1 MASSSLSDP
10 DLLLS
15 STADDRDGVAL
26 LSAYVPSLALA
37 DLAFGRERE
46 AQAMRAGLILADLQ
60 HSTRLVAD
68 LTHQGPQGLDTL
80 QRALR
85 AWSEGCVRVIQAAG
99 GVVYQFAGDSI
110 LACFPQAL
118 DEPDDALARRL
129 AMAAQRLAAFA
140 ETTRVVETPSGP
152 LELRCKLGVS
162 MGELHRLI
170 VGVAD
175 LWLHPLLVGEPVAAA
190 VRAEKRASGGE
201 IVVDIAV
208 ARHLPPELVQRRL
221 DDVAFLT
228 LAPPA
233 PAPSTRRETP
243 AHAGLA
249 PRLLHPFLARRLT
262 HERDELIAELRGV
275 TCVFFRFEL
284 EGAPGP
290 LTERLPE
297 LRAVYE
303 LAQRESLRFGGF
315 LAQTD
320 FTDKGN
326 VLFVVFGAPSAV
338 EHQELMAT
346 RFAWAMVQGAESLPG
361 VRDLRVGVS
370 TGPAYC
376 GIIGGGGRRG
386 YTTLGEVAHVAAR
399 LMTLSE
405 GGVLV
410 DAATARTISQDFAV
424 GEPTARSL
432 KGIDHPVLTV
442 PVLSA
447 LSGERARVVPELV
460 GRQGARS
467 LLRRALGAALSGG
480 GAATLLVGE
489 AGVGKSS
496 LSEALAAEARG
507 RGVHVVEGACYTYE
521 QRTPFFPWRELMLRL
536 LELPP
541 TLPIDERISRLEAE
555 VRQVAPDDPGA
566 GSLLIELM
574 GWESEAPRARALD
587 ARGRRQRLS
596 ALVVQLIAGRAARG
610 PLLLWLEDVHWAD
623 RASLELVEHV
633 AARLDALPVAM
644 LITARPGEADERLSG
659 ASGVRRCELG
669 QLAEDEARALTRK
682 LLALP
687 EPRVALETRIL
698 SRAQGNPFFIQS
710 IVFGLRET
718 YGDSLADIPERADDI
733 ALPHSVQEVLLS
745 RLDRLGEAERALLKG
760 GSVIGRVFAVDA
772 VRVIWRESLDGD
784 VVDEALRRLNAA
796 ALVSIESRAPL
807 FAAFQHVLI
816 RDVCYNTLLPG
827 VRQAMHRR
835 FVLYLEEALGQGAR
849 GASALLAYHSVEG
862 DDPERGL
869 RYTLMAAR
877 DARDQYAN
885 DDAIS
890 HYRRALTLVDEA
902 ERSAA
907 ERAATRHTVG
917 VELAEVLVSAGKYD
931 EAVAL
936 LLAGQ
941 AAAQS
946 DQARAEIQEGLGRAY
961 QERGDSHLA
970 IDALEASLGLYGR
983 RAPRS
988 LLSLVPLT
996 LLLALTFF
1004 LGRDPEGGASASRG
1018 PSRKQLTTLV
1028 SLIRIYYFL
1037 DIAKLVWATFAALNL
1052 GRKAAL
1058 LPELSQAYTYYG
1070 TVLSGAGLLKG
1081 AERACAHGLDL
1092 ARRGHDAVAEGIAL
1106 SRLGTRH
1113 TFANQLDEAI
1123 ALHRE
1128 ARKVFNRVGEQWE
1141 TQTGLMLQATSHY
1154 LKGEFAR
1161 ALPIFD
1167 EMGELA
1173 RSLHAIRHQAWRL
1186 SWSPM
1191 CRYLLGITAAKEA
1204 LEELEEAHR
1213 LSESLADLA
1222 NQCAAL
1228 NHQANIV
1235 VLEQDA
1241 EGAAKAAIRAFR
1253 CVWRYHVLV
1262 PFLQIGL
1269 IDAGEAALY
1278 ALSHGAKGVAG
1289 WRLRA
1294 VVILCGL
1301 KAMALGQVY
1310 PYLRGPALR
1319 LRARWVQW
1327 RVSPEAAASAY
1338 DRALEALRA
1347 QPNTYELAV
1356 TLQAAAEASTGA
1368 RREALEAELA
1378 QVRSGLGLSAR
1389 RAA

>member
-1 MASSSLSDP
+1 MSTSSLSDP

-15 STADDRDGVAL
+15 STSDDRDGVAL

-46 AQAMRAGLILADLQ
+46 AQGMRAGLILADLQ
-60 HSTRLVAD
+60 HSTRFVAN
-68 LTHQGPQGLDTL
+68 LTHRGPQGLDTL

-85 AWSEGCVRVIQAAG
+85 AWSEGSVRVIHAAG
-99 GVVYQFAGDSI
+99 GVVYQFAGDAI
-110 LACFPQAL
+110 LACFPQGVG
-118 DEPDDALARRL
+118 EPDAALAQRVAETALRL
-129 AMAAQRLAAFA
+129 ASFA
-140 ETTRVVETPSGP
+140 ETTRAVQTPTEA
-152 LELRCKLGVS
+152 LELRCKFGVS
-162 MGELHRLI
+162 MGEVHRLI
-170 VGVAD
+170 LGVAE
-175 LWLHPLLVGEPVAAA
+175 LWLHPLLVGDPVAAA

-201 IVVDIAV
+201 VVVDIGV
-208 ARHLPPELVQRRL
+208 ARHLPPAWIQRTL
-221 DDVAFLT
+221 DDVSILVAT
-228 LAPPA
+228 PA
-233 PAPSTRRETP
+233 AAAPSHRRDTP
-243 AHAGLA
+243 PHAGLA
-249 PRLLHPFLARRLT
+249 PRLLHPFLARRLS

-275 TCVFFRFEL
+275 TCVFLKFEL

-290 LTERLPE
+290 LIERLPE
-297 LRAVYE
+297 LRAFYE

-326 VLFVVFGAPSAV
+326 VVFVVFGAPSAV

-346 RFAWAMVQGAESLPG
+346 RFAWAILQGAESLGG
-361 VRDLRVGVS
+361 VRGVRVGVA

-405 GGVLV
+405 RGVLV
-410 DAATARTISQDFAV
+410 DAATARTIAKDFAL
-424 GEPTARSL
+424 GEPTARTL
-432 KGIDHPVLTV
+432 KGIDHPVLTL

-447 LSGERARVVPELV
+447 LSSERARVVPELV
-460 GRQGARS
+460 GRQAARS
-467 LLRRALGAALSGG
+467 LLRRALGAALGGG

-496 LSEALAAEARG
+496 LAEALAAEARG

-521 QRTPFFPWRELMLRL
+521 QRTPFYPWRELLLRL

-541 TLPIDERISRLEAE
+541 TLPLPERIKRLEAE

-566 GSLLIELM
+566 GSLIVELM

-623 RASLELVEHV
+623 RSSLELIEHV

-644 LITARPGEADERLSG
+644 LITTRPSEADERLSG

-669 QLAEDEARALTRK
+669 QLAEDEARALTRM

-687 EPRVALETRIL
+687 EPRLEIETRIL

-710 IVFGLRET
+710 IVIGLRET
-718 YGDSLADIPERADDI
+718 YGDSLEGIPERAEDI

-760 GSVIGRVFAVDA
+760 GSVIGRVFALDA
-772 VRVIWRESLDGD
+772 VRVIWSESLDGD
-784 VVDEALRRLNAA
+784 VVDEALRRLNMA

-816 RDVCYNTLLPG
+816 RDVCYTTLLPG

-862 DDPERGL
+862 DDPDRGL

-885 DDAIS
+885 DDAIA
-890 HYRRALTLVDEA
+890 HYRRALGLVEQA
-902 ERSAA
+902 ELAPDDQAA
-907 ERAATRHTVG
+907 ARHTVG
-917 VELAEVLVSAGKYD
+917 VELAEVLVSAGKYV
-931 EAVAL
+931 EAVEL
-936 LLAGQ
+936 LQAGR
-941 AAAQS
+941 AAARD
-946 DQARAEIQEGLGRAY
+946 DQERAEIQEGLGRAY

-996 LLLALTFF
+996 LMGVLTFF
-1004 LGRDPEGGASASRG
+1004 LGRDPEGSGSASRG
-1018 PSRKQLTTLV
+1018 PGRRQLTTLV

-1037 DIAKLVWATFAALNL
+1037 DIAKLAWATFAALNL
-1052 GRKAAL
+1052 GRKVASA
-1058 LPELSQAYTYYG
+1058 PELSQAYTYYG
-1070 TVLSGAGLLKG
+1070 TMLSGAGLLGG

-1092 ARRGHDAVAEGIAL
+1092 ARRCHDAVAEGIAL

-1128 ARKVFNRVGEQWE
+1128 ARAVFMRVGEQWE
-1141 TQTGLMLQATSHY
+1141 TQTGLMLHATSHY

-1173 RSLHAIRHQAWRL
+1173 RSLNAKRHQAWRL

-1191 CRYLLGITAAKEA
+1191 CRYLLGVTGAQQA
-1204 LEELEEAHR
+1204 LEELEEAH
-1213 LSESLADLA
+1213 SISASLADLA

-1228 NHQANIV
+1228 NHQANIH
-1235 VLEQDA
+1235 VLEEDA
-1241 EGAAKAAIRAFR
+1241 EGAAKAAVRAFGG
-1253 CVWRYHVLV
+1253 VWRYHILV

-1269 IDAGEAALY
+1269 VDAGEAALY
-1278 ALSHGAKGVAG
+1278 ALSHGAKGVPA
-1289 WRLRA
+1289 WRLR
-1294 VVILCGL
+1294 VIVTLCMM
-1301 KAMALGQVY
+1301 KAQVLGILY

-1319 LRARWVQW
+1319 LRARWRQW
-1327 RVSPEAAASAY
+1327 RLGPEAAMRLY
-1338 DRALEALRA
+1338 ERALAVLRT
-1347 QPNTYELAV
+1347 QPNPYELAV
-1356 TLQAAAEASTGA
+1356 TLQAAAEATTGD
-1368 RREALEAELA
+1368 RREALLAELA
-1378 QVRSGLGLSAR
+1378 QVRSGLGLFAR

>member
-1 MASSSLSDP
+1 MSTSSLSDP

-15 STADDRDGVAL
+15 SASDEREGAAL
-26 LSAYVPSLALA
+26 LSAYVPSLALT
-37 DLAFGRERE
+37 DLAFGRERD
-46 AQAMRAGLILADLQ
+46 AQGMRAGLILADLQ
-60 HSTRLVAD
+60 HSTRFVAD

-85 AWSEGCVRVIQAAG
+85 AWSEGSVRVIHAAG
-99 GVVYQFAGDSI
+99 GVVYQFAGDAI
-110 LACFPQAL
+110 LACFPQGL
-118 DEPDDALARRL
+118 DEPDAALAQRL
-129 AMAAQRLAAFA
+129 AATAQRLAAFA
-140 ETTRVVETPSGP
+140 ETTRAVQTPTEA
-152 LELRCKLGVS
+152 LELRCKFGVA
-162 MGELHRLI
+162 MGEVHRLI
-170 VGVAD
+170 LGVAD
-175 LWLHPLLVGEPVAAA
+175 LWLHPLLVGDPLAAA

-201 IVVDIAV
+201 VVVDTSV
-208 ARHLPPELVQRRL
+208 ARHLPPSLIARTL
-221 DDVAFLT
+221 DDVSLLSPIPA
-228 LAPPA
+228 AGA
-233 PAPSTRRETP
+233 PAARRDTP
-243 AHAGLA
+243 THAGLA

-275 TCVFFRFEL
+275 TCVFLKFEL

-290 LTERLPE
+290 LIERLPE
-297 LRAVYE
+297 LRAFYE

-346 RFAWAMVQGAESLPG
+346 RFAWAMLQGAESLGG
-361 VRDLRVGVS
+361 VGEVRVGVS

-399 LMTLSE
+399 LMTHSDR
-405 GGVLV
+405 GVLV
-410 DAATARTISQDFAV
+410 DAATARTISRDFAL
-424 GEPTARSL
+424 GEPKALNL
-432 KGIDHPVLTV
+432 KGIDHPVLTL

-460 GRQGARS
+460 GRQAARS
-467 LLRRALGAALSGG
+467 LLRRALSAALAGG

-496 LSEALAAEARG
+496 LTEALAVEARG

-521 QRTPFFPWRELMLRL
+521 QRTPFYPWRELLLRL

-541 TLPIDERISRLEAE
+541 TLPLAERVARLEAE

-566 GSLLIELM
+566 GSLLVEMM
-574 GWESEAPRARALD
+574 GWESESPRARALD

-623 RASLELVEHV
+623 RSSLELAEHV
-633 AARLDALPVAM
+633 AARLDSLPVAM

-669 QLAEDEARALTRK
+669 QLADDEARALTRM

-687 EPRVALETRIL
+687 EPRLELETRIL

-710 IVFGLRET
+710 IVHGLREA
-718 YGDSLADIPERADDI
+718 YGDSLAGIPERVEDI

-784 VVDEALRRLNAA
+784 VVDEALRRLNTAS
-796 ALVSIESRAPL
+796 LVSIESRAPL

-885 DDAIS
+885 DDAIA
-890 HYRRALTLVDEA
+890 HYRRALGLLEQVEL
-902 ERSAA
+902 SADD
-907 ERAATRHTVG
+907 RAATHHSVI
-917 VELAEVLVSAGKYD
+917 VELAEVLVSAGKYEEAVELLRAG
-931 EAVAL
+931 EAVAR
-936 LLAGQ
+936 
-941 AAAQS
+941 S
-946 DQARAEIQEGLGRAY
+946 DQERAEIQEGLGRAY

-988 LLSLVPLT
+988 LFSLVPLT
-996 LLLALTFF
+996 LAGVLSFF
-1004 LGRDPEGGASASRG
+1004 LGRDPEGSASASRG
-1018 PSRKQLTTLV
+1018 PGRKQLTTLV

-1052 GRKAAL
+1052 GRQVASA
-1058 LPELSQAYTYYG
+1058 PELSQAYTYYG
-1070 TVLSGAGLLKG
+1070 TVLSGAGLLGG
-1081 AERACAHGLDL
+1081 AQRACAHGLAL
-1092 ARRGHDAVAEGIAL
+1092 ARRGNDAVAEAIAL

-1123 ALHRE
+1123 QLHTE
-1128 ARKVFNRVGEQWE
+1128 ARKVFLRVGELWE
-1141 TQTGLMLQATSHY
+1141 TQTGLMLHATSHF

-1161 ALPIFD
+1161 ALPVFD

-1173 RSLHAIRHQAWRL
+1173 KSLNAMRHQAWRH

-1191 CRYLLGITAAKEA
+1191 CRYLLGMTGAKEA

-1213 LSESLADLA
+1213 ISESLADLA

-1228 NHQANIV
+1228 NHQANIM
-1235 VLEQDA
+1235 VLEEDA
-1241 EGAAKAAIRAFR
+1241 EGAAKAALRAFS
-1253 CVWRYHVLV
+1253 CVWRYHILV

-1269 IDAGEAALY
+1269 VDAGEAALY
-1278 ALSHGAKGVAG
+1278 ALSRGAKGVPS

-1294 VVILCGL
+1294 VVTLCSA
-1301 KAMALGQVY
+1301 KAQALGLIY

-1319 LRARWVQW
+1319 LRARSAQW
-1327 RVSPEAAASAY
+1327 RGGPEAAAELY
-1338 DRALEALRA
+1338 DRALPVLRG

-1356 TLQAAAEASTGA
+1356 TLQAAAEASSGA
-1368 RREALEAELA
+1368 RREAFEAELA
-1378 QVRSGLGLSAR
+1378 QVRAGLGLSAQ